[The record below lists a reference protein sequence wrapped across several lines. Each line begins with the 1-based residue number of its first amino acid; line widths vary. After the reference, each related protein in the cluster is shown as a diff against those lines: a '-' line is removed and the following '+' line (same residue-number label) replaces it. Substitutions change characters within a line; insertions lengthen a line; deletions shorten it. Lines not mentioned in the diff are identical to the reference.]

1 MKQVLTFTG
10 DLIYVALRIIL
21 LPLFIAVDCFIG
33 LCLLAAFI
41 RRWSFTAFVAKAK
54 KRLPL
59 EPLSF
64 RRGELRSRL
73 VHAPVKS
80 H

>member
-1 MKQVLTFTG
+1 MKQALTFTG

-21 LPLFIAVDCFIG
+21 LPLFVAVDCFIG
-33 LCLLAAFI
+33 LCMFI
-41 RRWSFTAFVAKAK
+41 SFLRRWSFTAFVAKAK
-54 KRLPL
+54 QRLPL
-59 EPLSF
+59 ELPF

-73 VHAPVKS
+73 VHAPIKS